1 MEKKKRGKKKI
12 LAVLLVAA
20 IAVTGIMAKDSIL
33 EYTGFGEESTS
44 HDYDFTVSE
53 ETEAEGTVDTEDT
66 DRGYSVSTSS
76 DLATAVGMA
85 VLESGGNAVDAA
97 VAVAYTLAVVEP
109 YGSGLGGSG
118 GMLVY
123 DMESG
128 ECVFYDYRACAG
140 SATSPYDTVNVPGF
154 VAGMD
159 AVLSDYG
166 TISLSDL
173 IAPAIE
179 YCREGFEVNDQTAY
193 RLQVAKGDLSGYS
206 FLYDEDG
213 NYLEAGDTMY
223 QEGLAEVLEAI
234 RDEGPDVFYNG
245 WIAEDIAD
253 ACSLTTEDL
262 AGYEVYKS
270 EAVEGSY
277 NGYTVYSSCAP
288 LSGITLIQMLEL
300 SEKTGLADPETDPS
314 EYLSQLAQITSL
326 AYADR
331 LSNIGDPSMYDIDMQ
346 ELVSD
351 AYISGLL
358 GEEYAEE
365 GYDVDYESPETTS
378 FSIVDENGLAV
389 VATNTLTQFWGSRK
403 VVDGIFLNSTGNNF
417 SSSGINAY
425 EPGKRSRTYTA
436 PTIIAGD
443 GGYVLAIGT
452 PGGNNI
458 PARLFQVITDILQ
471 FGMSPQD
478 AVDQGGV
485 LYRNGALTLEVMD
498 DGTTWIDTGG
508 YGGQVIW
515 RSTGMWWG
523 SVSLAGYSDED
534 GAFSAYDS
542 RRGATWSGTYN
553 P

>member
-1 MEKKKRGKKKI
+1 MKKKKGIKITALI
-12 LAVLLVAA
+12 LAAAVAL
-20 IAVTGIMAKDSIL
+20 TGFLAKDRIPGYL
-33 EYTGFGEESTS
+33 GLADDGAAYE
-44 HDYDFTVSE
+44 YDFTISE
-53 ETEAEGTVDTEDT
+53 NTEEEMDTE
-66 DRGYSVSTSS
+66 RAYSVSTSS

-85 VLESGGNAVDAA
+85 VLEAGGNAVDAA

-123 DMESG
+123 DSETG

-140 SATSPYDTVNVPGF
+140 SSTSPSDTVNVPGF

-166 TISLSDL
+166 SISLADL
-173 IAPAIE
+173 IQPAID
-179 YCREGFEVNDQTAY
+179 YCREGFTVNDQLAY
-193 RLQVAKGDLSGYS
+193 RLQIAKGDLAGYS
-206 FLYDEDG
+206 FLYDEGGD
-213 NYLEAGDTMY
+213 YLEAGDTLY
-223 QEGLAEVLEAI
+223 QEDLAEVLEAI
-234 RDEGPDVFYNG
+234 QSEGADVFYNG
-245 WIAEDIAD
+245 WIAEDIAA

-288 LSGITLIQMLEL
+288 LSGVTLIQMLEL
-300 SEKTGLADPETDPS
+300 SEKTGLADPETDADT
-314 EYLSQLAQITSL
+314 YLSQLAQVTSL

-331 LSNIGDPSMYDIDMQ
+331 LSSIGDPSMYDIDMQ

-351 AYISGLL
+351 AYISSLL
-358 GEEYAEE
+358 GEDYAEE
-365 GYDVDYESPETTS
+365 GYDEDYESPETTS
-378 FSIVDENGLAV
+378 FSIVDENGLTV
-389 VATNTLTQFWGSRK
+389 VATNTLTQFWGSRN

-417 SSSGINAY
+417 SSTGINAY

-436 PTIIAGD
+436 PTIITGD
-443 GGYVLAIGT
+443 DGYILAVGT

-458 PARLFQVITDILQ
+458 PARLFQVITGILT
-471 FGMSPQD
+471 FGLSPQD

-485 LYRNGALTLEVMD
+485 LYRNGVLTLEVMD

-508 YGGQVIW
+508 YDGQVIW

-523 SVSLAGYSDED
+523 SVSLAGYSMED

-542 RRGATWSGTYN
+542 RRGATWSGAYN